1 MVSFGSRF
9 RVHGDKAD
17 HLTEKFLEFSDEE
30 ILAESPHT
38 SESEEVDEDDDDDDG
53 KFPKQNKSESHSLHA
68 SDSEAT
74 PNREDDSDGWGTS
87 RRDYYDADPIE
98 TEADALEEEAEA
110 RRLQQKQLQGMTEED
125 FGFDEVD
132 WLEENKPSGEGVNE
146 DERENLTLEILPLL
160 EITDA
165 MGPEE
170 RLKIMRT
177 RYPEFEPLAKEFVEL
192 QAVHEDLKLAASAAT
207 TVQLHLQSKL
217 LGDETRNVNEEKRP
231 IEAVKHGALSAYLAA
246 LCVYF
251 ALLTSDG
258 GGQTAMS
265 PAKLRNHPIMLTL
278 VQCRE
283 LWHKVKDI
291 PAPEQNGSSNGFPEL
306 LDGDHTLQ
314 ENSLVEAQN
323 TENINDDTQPKKRIK
338 PRKTKVQKALLKAQ
352 AEAEAARLERV
363 QKTEQDLLSLAALIP
378 SSKPSKSSLRP
389 RARNSASPSEFREHT
404 SLTLHEASEKAKRK
418 KSLRFYTSQIAQ
430 KSQKRNDAGRDAGG
444 DNDLPYRER
453 LRDRQARLNAEA
465 EGRGE
470 KRNPANGAALG
481 GESDEEDRHIA
492 AELREAE
499 EEEDYY
505 GLVSARS
512 AAKKAQKAALPDSR
526 AADHNMLQRIDGE
539 GESVEADGKRAITY
553 AIEKNK
559 GLAPRRKKDVRNPRV
574 KKRKKYEDK
583 KKKLSSIR
591 KVYKG
596 GEEKGGYGGEKT
608 GIKKG
613 LVRSVK
619 L

>member
-1 MVSFGSRF
+1 
-9 RVHGDKAD
+9 
-17 HLTEKFLEFSDEE
+17 
-30 ILAESPHT
+30 
-38 SESEEVDEDDDDDDG
+38 
-53 KFPKQNKSESHSLHA
+53 
-68 SDSEAT
+68 
-74 PNREDDSDGWGTS
+74 
-87 RRDYYDADPIE
+87 
-98 TEADALEEEAEA
+98 
-110 RRLQQKQLQGMTEED
+110 MTEED

-132 WLEENKPSGEGVNE
+132 WLEADKPGAEGGTE
-146 DERENLTLEILPLL
+146 DERENLTLEVLPQL

-192 QAVHEDLKLAASAAT
+192 QAAHEDLKLAASAAT

-217 LGDETRNVNEEKRP
+217 NGTDASNAHEEKIP
-231 IEAVKHGALSAYLAA
+231 MEAVKHGALSAYLAA
-246 LCVYF
+246 LCMYF
-251 ALLTSDG
+251 ALLTSTTADG
-258 GGQTAMS
+258 SGQSMAMP
-265 PAKLRNHPIMLTL
+265 PAKLRDHTVMETL

-283 LWHKVKDI
+283 LWHKVKGI
-291 PAPEQNGSSNGFPEL
+291 SIPEQNGSDQRFTQSVEVHGS
-306 LDGDHTLQ
+306 LQ
-314 ENSLVEAQN
+314 QDPPIEAQN
-323 TENINDDTQPKKRIK
+323 TENIIDDALPKERKK
-338 PRKTKVQKALLKAQ
+338 PLKTKAQKALLKAQ
-352 AEAEAARLERV
+352 AKAEAARLERI
-363 QKTEQDLLSLAALIP
+363 QKTEQDLLGLAALIP
-378 SSKPSKSSLRP
+378 SSKPSKPPLGP
-389 RARNSASPSEFREHT
+389 RTRNSASPSEFGEQT
-404 SLTLHEASEKAKRK
+404 SLTPHEASEKAKRK

-430 KSQKRNDAGRDAGG
+430 KSQKRNEAGRDAGG

-465 EGRGE
+465 EGKGKKRGA
-470 KRNPANGAALG
+470 ANGEALG
-481 GESDEEDRHIA
+481 GESDEEDRHVA
-492 AELREAE
+492 EELRGVG

-512 AAKKAQKAALPDSR
+512 AAKKAQKAAFAESI
-526 AADHNMLQRIDGE
+526 AADRNELRRIDGE
-539 GESVEADGKRAITY
+539 GELGKADGKRAITY

-583 KKKLSSIR
+583 KKKLGSIR

>member
-1 MVSFGSRF
+1 
-9 RVHGDKAD
+9 
-17 HLTEKFLEFSDEE
+17 
-30 ILAESPHT
+30 
-38 SESEEVDEDDDDDDG
+38 
-53 KFPKQNKSESHSLHA
+53 
-68 SDSEAT
+68 
-74 PNREDDSDGWGTS
+74 
-87 RRDYYDADPIE
+87 
-98 TEADALEEEAEA
+98 
-110 RRLQQKQLQGMTEED
+110 MTEED

-132 WLEENKPSGEGVNE
+132 WLGADKSVAEGDHEGERKNV
-146 DERENLTLEILPLL
+146 TLEVLPQL
-160 EITDA
+160 EITDG
-165 MGPEE
+165 MGAEE

-192 QAVHEDLKLAASAAT
+192 QAMHEHSKLAASAAT
-207 TVQLHLQSKL
+207 TAQLHLQSKL
-217 LGDETRNVNEEKRP
+217 NDKTSNAHEENTP
-231 IEAVKHGALSAYLAA
+231 IEAIKHGALSAYLAS
-246 LCVYF
+246 LCMYF
-251 ALLTSDG
+251 ALLTSTTTDAS
-258 GGQTAMS
+258 GQSMAMP
-265 PAKLRNHPIMLTL
+265 PAKLRNHTVMESL

-283 LWHKVKDI
+283 LWRKVKDI
-291 PAPEQNGSSNGFPEL
+291 PVPEQNGSGKSFPEL
-306 LDGDHTLQ
+306 PNGDGTLEQ
-314 ENSLVEAQN
+314 EPPIEAQN
-323 TENINDDTQPKKRIK
+323 TENINETQLKEQKK
-338 PRKTKVQKALLKAQ
+338 PRRTKAQKALMKAQ
-352 AEAEAARLERV
+352 AKAEAARLERI
-363 QKTEQDLLSLAALIP
+363 QRTEQDLLSLAALIP
-378 SSKPSKSSLRP
+378 SSKPSKPSPRP
-389 RARNSASPSEFREHT
+389 RTRNSASPSEFGEQT
-404 SLTLHEASEKAKRK
+404 SLTPHEASEKAKRK

-465 EGRGE
+465 EGRGK
-470 KRNPANGAALG
+470 KREPANGAALG
-481 GESDEEDRHIA
+481 GESDEEDQHVA
-492 AELREAE
+492 DELRGAE

-512 AAKKAQKAALPDSR
+512 AAKKAQKAALAVSN
-526 AADHNMLQRIDGE
+526 AADRSGLQRIEGDGERE
-539 GESVEADGKRAITY
+539 GESGKVDGKRAITY

>member
-1 MVSFGSRF
+1 
-9 RVHGDKAD
+9 
-17 HLTEKFLEFSDEE
+17 
-30 ILAESPHT
+30 
-38 SESEEVDEDDDDDDG
+38 
-53 KFPKQNKSESHSLHA
+53 
-68 SDSEAT
+68 
-74 PNREDDSDGWGTS
+74 
-87 RRDYYDADPIE
+87 
-98 TEADALEEEAEA
+98 
-110 RRLQQKQLQGMTEED
+110 MTEED

-132 WLEENKPSGEGVNE
+132 WLGADKPVAEGDHE
-146 DERENLTLEILPLL
+146 DERKNVTLEVLPQL
-160 EITDA
+160 EITDG
-165 MGPEE
+165 MGAEE
-170 RLKIMRT
+170 RLKIMRI

-192 QAVHEDLKLAASAAT
+192 QAMHEHSKLAASAAT
-207 TVQLHLQSKL
+207 TVQLYLQSKL
-217 LGDETRNVNEEKRP
+217 NNDKKSNAHEENTP
-231 IEAVKHGALSAYLAA
+231 IEAVKHSALSAYLAS
-246 LCVYF
+246 LCMYF
-251 ALLTSDG
+251 ALLTSTTTDG
-258 GGQTAMS
+258 SGQSMAMP
-265 PAKLRNHPIMLTL
+265 PAKLRNHTIMESL

-283 LWHKVKDI
+283 LWRKVKDI
-291 PAPEQNGSSNGFPEL
+291 PVPEQNGSGKGFPEL
-306 LDGDHTLQ
+306 PNGDGALDQ
-314 ENSLVEAQN
+314 EPPTEAQN
-323 TENINDDTQPKKRIK
+323 TENINETQPKEPKK
-338 PRKTKVQKALLKAQ
+338 PRRTKAQKALMKAQ
-352 AEAEAARLERV
+352 AKAEAARLERI
-363 QKTEQDLLSLAALIP
+363 QRTEQDLLSLAALIP
-378 SSKPSKSSLRP
+378 SSKPSKPSFRP
-389 RARNSASPSEFREHT
+389 RTRNSASPSEFGEQT
-404 SLTLHEASEKAKRK
+404 SLTPHEASEKAKRK

-465 EGRGE
+465 EDRGK
-470 KRNPANGAALG
+470 KREAANGAALG
-481 GESDEEDRHIA
+481 GESDQEDQHVA
-492 AELREAE
+492 DELRMAE

-512 AAKKAQKAALPDSR
+512 AAKKAQKATL
-526 AADHNMLQRIDGE
+526 AAKTATDRSELQRIDGE
-539 GESVEADGKRAITY
+539 EDLGVMDGKRAITY